1 MAELFGYEFKKKKE
15 SEKGKSF
22 VAPSDEEGTL
32 DIAGGAGFFSQ
43 YVNLDKA
50 AKNDWDLIRKYRTS
64 SEAPECDQAI
74 EDIINEA
81 ITADE
86 TDTSVRLDM
95 DQVQMSVSIK
105 KKVDEEFGEILRLLD
120 WKHKAHDIF
129 RRWYIDGRIFYHKMV
144 DEKAPRKGITEV
156 RYIDP
161 KFIKKVRVIDKGNKR
176 ISGDQVDLVQKVQ
189 EFYIYNEAGVY
200 PGLTGISGTGVKNS
214 QGLKVSPDS
223 IAYCTSGI
231 FNPTTKQVYGYLQK
245 AIKPVNQ
252 LRMMED
258 ATVIY
263 RISRAPERRIFY
275 VDVGNLPK
283 PKAEAYLKD
292 VMSRYRNKVVYDGS
306 TGEVKDDRNQMSMLE
321 DFWLPRREGGKGTE
335 ITTLAGGQNLGEMQD
350 VTYFQEKLYRS
361 LNIPISRL
369 MTDSGFNMGRAS
381 EITRD
386 EIKFTKFIQRLRK
399 RFTALFNDL
408 LKTQCLLKGIL
419 TQEDWD
425 IHKEYII
432 YDFNEDNYFF
442 ELKDAELLK
451 ERIEQLGAVTEYVG
465 TYYSVEWVKKHIL
478 KQTEA
483 QMEDMRKQIE
493 AEKAAGEV
501 DPDAG
506 TNMGG
511 PEGGFGDPNRGVE
524 QDPWWND
531 PDEQPD
537 DDDEGDVPDDETSGF
552 INTRNGNKKPANGKK
567 KK

>member
-1 MAELFGYEFKKKKE
+1 MAELFGYEINRKKE
-15 SEKGKSF
+15 AAKGKSF

-50 AKNDWDLIRKYRTS
+50 AKNDWDLIRKYRTT

-74 EDIINEA
+74 EDIVNES

-86 TDTSVRLDM
+86 TDSSVKLDLDM
-95 DQVQMSVSIK
+95 VDLSKSIK
-105 KKVDEEFGEILRLLD
+105 SKIVTEFDEVLRLLE
-120 WKHKAHDIF
+120 WKHRAHDIF
-129 RRWYIDGRIFYHKMV
+129 RRWYVDGRLFYHKMI
-144 DEKAPRKGITEV
+144 DEKQARKGITEL

-161 KFIKKVRVIDKGNKR
+161 KFIKKVRLVEKDKGSQK
-176 ISGDQVDLVQKVQ
+176 SEGMDLVKRVQ

-200 PGLTGISGTGVKNS
+200 PGLTGIGGPGVKNS

-231 FNPTTKQVYGYLQK
+231 FNPTTKQVYGYLHK
-245 AIKPVNQ
+245 AIKPTNQ

-275 VDVGNLPK
+275 IDVGNLPK

-321 DFWLPRREGGKGTE
+321 DFWLPRREGGRGTE
-335 ITTLAGGQNLGEMQD
+335 ITTLPAGQNLGEMED
-350 VTYFQEKLYRS
+350 VQYFQEKLYKS

-369 MTDSGFNMGRAS
+369 QSDSGFNMGRSA

-399 RFTALFNDL
+399 RFSLLFQDL
-408 LKTQCLLKGIL
+408 LKTQCVLKGIM
-419 TQEDWD
+419 TAEDWEEMKED
-425 IHKEYII
+425 IIF
-432 YDFNEDNYFF
+432 DFNDDNHFF
-442 ELKDAELLK
+442 ELKDAELL
-451 ERIEQLGAVTEYVG
+451 ESRINQLNAVTEYVG
-465 TYYSVEWVKKHIL
+465 TYYSIEWVRKNIL
-478 KQTEA
+478 KQTQEE
-483 QMEDMRKQIE
+483 MEQIDKQI
-493 AEKAAGEV
+493 ADEKNSGQV
-501 DPDAG
+501 DPEAG
-506 TNMGG
+506 RDMGG
-511 PEGGFGDPNRGVE
+511 PEGGFGDPSRGIE
-524 QDPWWND
+524 QEPDWND
-531 PDEQPD
+531 PSNYE
-537 DDDEGDVPDDETSGF
+537 DDEDEDE
-552 INTRNGNKKPANGKK
+552 AA
-567 KK
+567 